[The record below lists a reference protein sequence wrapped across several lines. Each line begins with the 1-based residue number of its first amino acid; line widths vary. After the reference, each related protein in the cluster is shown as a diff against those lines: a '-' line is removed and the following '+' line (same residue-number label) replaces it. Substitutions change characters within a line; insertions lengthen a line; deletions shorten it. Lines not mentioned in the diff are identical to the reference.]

1 MMSDTEPPE
10 TAPPRPPRPR
20 DPAPVTGP
28 WRCTWPVVA
37 VRRPSGKRRSPPR
50 ALPPDD

>member
-1 MMSDTEPPE
+1 MMPDTDPPP
-10 TAPPRPPRPR
+10 AASARAARPR
-20 DPAPVTGP
+20 VERPVVGP

-37 VRRPSGKRRSPPR
+37 VRRPTDKRRSPPR